1 MLAKRLNKIRT
12 KISTKIIRM
21 LKLVYSSD
29 SKMRIYQAPFWRESV
44 AIKLTFIG
52 AYENGVQV
60 ESDVAHWY
68 NCAEYHMLN
77 SKNGK
82 RELEF
87 QHRVCSILK
96 YIGTPYYVWG
106 TRYWDSHKGENIFVY
121 IMRSLLKRIFYL
133 LLMKGFGIGFIFTL
147 FFY

>member
-1 MLAKRLNKIRT
+1 
-12 KISTKIIRM
+12 
-21 LKLVYSSD
+21 
-29 SKMRIYQAPFWRESV
+29 MRIYQAPFWEETV

-60 ESDVAHWY
+60 KSNDHWG
-68 NCAEYHMLN
+68 NCTEYHMLN

-87 QHRVCSILK
+87 QHRVYSILK

-106 TRYWDSHKGENIFVY
+106 IRYWDSHKGENIFVY

-133 LLMKGFGIGFIFTL
+133 LLMKGFWFYIYIVFLLICL
-147 FFY
+147 FF